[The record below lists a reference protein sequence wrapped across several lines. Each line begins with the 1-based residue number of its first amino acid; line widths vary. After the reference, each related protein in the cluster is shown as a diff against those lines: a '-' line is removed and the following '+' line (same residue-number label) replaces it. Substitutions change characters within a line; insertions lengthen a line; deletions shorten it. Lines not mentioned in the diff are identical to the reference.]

1 MKESLVI
8 LKNVGGLGEGNG
20 PGLDQVFVLKFSF
33 KKCFFFLLDTFTC

>member
-20 PGLDQVFVLKFSF
+20 PGLDQVCVLKFSF
-33 KKCFFFLLDTFTC
+33 QKCFFLSARLRAR